1 MTRKT
6 KLATLAAALFAAPL
20 FAEEPKAA
28 APPARPEPA
37 EVRLVYPASATSK
50 EPIVCDPRD
59 AARPK
64 TESRETPFGQ
74 DVETPIGQVRAV
86 LETLEELRRTQR
98 VLIEKLDALSAAP
111 APALDPGFLAEPLE
125 RLGSRLDG
133 RVAEAETSLAE
144 RFGQETDALNAR
156 LDAILEA
163 AQAVPPPSTP
173 PGWTLVRVLALAACC
188 AVLGSLVAR
197 GALALWRAA
206 VERREAL
213 WAERLAAYESA
224 QNAAKTSK
232 KPSSAQ

>member
-37 EVRLVYPASATSK
+37 DVRLVYPASATSK
-50 EPIVCDPRD
+50 EAIVCDPLD

-98 VLIEKLDALSAAP
+98 VLSEKLDAIAA
-111 APALDPGFLAEPLE
+111 APALDPDFLTEPLE
-125 RLGSRLDG
+125 RLGSRFDG
-133 RVAEAETSLAE
+133 RVAEAETSLVA
-144 RFGQETDALNAR
+144 RFGQEVGSLNAR
-156 LDAILEA
+156 LDAILA
-163 AQAVPPPSTP
+163 ATPAAPPQATP
-173 PGWTLVRVLALAACC
+173 PGWTLVRILALTACC
-188 AVLGSLVAR
+188 AVLGNLVAR
-197 GALALWRAA
+197 GAIALWRAA
-206 VERREAL
+206 VERREKL

-224 QNAAKTSK
+224 QNAAKTQK
-232 KPSSAQ
+232 KPTNAQ

>member
-98 VLIEKLDALSAAP
+98 VLVEKLDALN
-111 APALDPGFLAEPLE
+111 
-125 RLGSRLDG
+125 
-133 RVAEAETSLAE
+133 V
-144 RFGQETDALNAR
+144 R
-156 LDAILEA
+156 LDAILAA
-163 AQAVPPPSTP
+163 AQAVSPPPAP
-173 PGWTLVRVLALAACC
+173 PGWTLVRILALAACC
-188 AVLGSLVAR
+188 AVLGNLVAR

-224 QNAAKTSK
+224 QNAAKTPK
-232 KPSSAQ
+232 KSSNAQ